1 MSILL
6 SALIAALLGLVPPA
20 AQFKIAPGDMQTIPG
35 AVSPPHVDRNQDLD
49 CAMTGTLVC
58 SPTLSARAW
67 GAR

>member
-6 SALIAALLGLVPPA
+6 SALVAALLGLAPPA
-20 AQFKIAPGDMQTIPG
+20 AQFKVAPGDVQTIPG
-35 AVSPPHVDRNQDLD
+35 AVPPHVDGNQDLD